1 MRDGSGGPKPPA
13 EDEMQ
18 GFAKF
23 LEEGGT
29 LMYFNLLVSVIVL
42 SFIVDR
48 LLFFL
53 VKSSVNARAFLENI
67 RKLVLANNL
76 DRAVKLC
83 SATTAPVAQ
92 VAKAGLQRFHRG
104 EIAVAQAIEEALVD
118 VTPMIKKRI
127 QILWSL
133 ANIATLIGL
142 LGTVVGLIRA
152 FGAVAA
158 AKPEERS
165 NLLARGISEALNN
178 TAMGLGIAVLCII
191 AHAVLGS
198 MSKRQTSDLEAFS
211 LKLENLLAESA
222 HGAGVQPK

>member
-1 MRDGSGGPKPPA
+1 
-13 EDEMQ
+13 MQ

-23 LEEGGT
+23 LEEGGP
-29 LMYFNLLVSVIVL
+29 LMYFNLLISVLVVAMIVE
-42 SFIVDR
+42 R
-48 LLFFL
+48 LIFFL

-118 VTPMIKKRI
+118 VTPLLKKRI
-127 QILWSL
+127 QVLWSL

-142 LGTVVGLIRA
+142 LGTVLGLIRA

-178 TAMGLGIAVLCII
+178 TAMGLGIAVICII
-191 AHAVLGS
+191 AHAILGS
-198 MSKRQTSDLEAFS
+198 MSKRQNADLEAFS

-222 HGAGVQPK
+222 HGAGVPPK

>member
-1 MRDGSGGPKPPA
+1 
-13 EDEMQ
+13 MQ

-23 LEEGGT
+23 LEDGGT
-29 LMYFNLLVSVIVL
+29 LMYFNLGTSIIVL
-42 SFIVDR
+42 SMIVDR
-48 LLFFL
+48 LIFFL

-92 VAKAGLQRFHRG
+92 VAKAGLQRMHRG
-104 EIAVAQAIEEALVD
+104 DIAVAQAIEECLVD
-118 VTPMIKKRI
+118 VTPMVKKRI

-142 LGTVVGLIRA
+142 LGTVAGLIRA
-152 FGAVAA
+152 FGAVSA

-165 NLLARGISEALNN
+165 ALLTKGISEALNN

-191 AHAVLGS
+191 AHAILS
-198 MSKRQTSDLEAFS
+198 AMSKRQNSDLEVFA
-211 LKLENLLAESA
+211 LKLENLLSEVA
-222 HGAGVQPK
+222 HGAGVQQK

>member
-1 MRDGSGGPKPPA
+1 
-13 EDEMQ
+13 MQ

-23 LEEGGT
+23 LSDGGT
-29 LMYFNLLVSVIVL
+29 LMYFNLGTSAIVL
-42 SFIVDR
+42 SMIIER
-48 LLFFL
+48 LYFFL
-53 VKSSVNARAFLENI
+53 VKSSVNARAFLENV
-67 RKLVLANNL
+67 RKLVLANNV

-83 SATTAPVAQ
+83 SATSAPVAQ
-92 VAKAGLQRFHRG
+92 VAKAGLQRVHRG
-104 EIAVAQAIEEALVD
+104 EIAVAQAIEESLVD
-118 VTPMIKKRI
+118 VTPLIKRRI

-178 TAMGLGIAVLCII
+178 TAMGLGIAVTCIV
-191 AHAVLGS
+191 AHAALGAI
-198 MSKRQTSDLEAFS
+198 SKRQASDLEAFS

-222 HGAGVQPK
+222 HGGTAGQVQR

>member
-1 MRDGSGGPKPPA
+1 
-13 EDEMQ
+13 
-18 GFAKF
+18 
-23 LEEGGT
+23 
-29 LMYFNLLVSVIVL
+29 MYANLLVSVIV
-42 SFIVDR
+42 IATIIER
-48 LLFFL
+48 LIFFL
-53 VKSSVNARAFLENI
+53 VKSSVNARAFLEQI
-67 RKLVLANNL
+67 RKLVLANNV

-83 SATTAPVAQ
+83 SATSAPVAQ
-92 VAKAGLQRFHRG
+92 VAKAGLQRIHRG
-104 EIAVAQAIEEALVD
+104 EIIVAQAIEEALVD
-118 VTPMIKKRI
+118 VTPLIKKRV

-191 AHAVLGS
+191 AHAILGG
-198 MSKRQTSDLEAFS
+198 MSKRHSADLEGFS
-211 LKLENLLAESA
+211 LKLENLLSESV
-222 HGAGVQPK
+222 HSGSGSQSK

>member
-1 MRDGSGGPKPPA
+1 
-13 EDEMQ
+13 MQ

-23 LEEGGT
+23 LHDGGT
-29 LMYFNLLVSVIVL
+29 LMYFNLLTSIIVL
-42 SFIVDR
+42 SIIVDR
-48 LLFFL
+48 VVFFL

-83 SATTAPVAQ
+83 SATSAPVAQ

-104 EIAVAQAIEEALVD
+104 EIAVAQAIEESLVD
-118 VTPMIKKRI
+118 ATPLLKKRI

-152 FGAVAA
+152 FAAVGSAA
-158 AKPEERS
+158 PELRS
-165 NLLARGISEALNN
+165 KLLADGIAEALNN
-178 TAMGLGIAVLCII
+178 TALGLGIAVTCIV
-191 AHAVLGS
+191 AHAILGS
-198 MSKRQTSDLEAFS
+198 MSKRQTADLEAFS

-222 HGAGVQPK
+222 HSAGIQQK

>member
-1 MRDGSGGPKPPA
+1 
-13 EDEMQ
+13 MQ

-23 LEEGGT
+23 LSDGGT
-29 LMYFNLLVSVIVL
+29 LMYFNLGTSAIVL
-42 SFIVDR
+42 SMIIER
-48 LLFFL
+48 LYFFL
-53 VKSSVNARAFLENI
+53 VKSSVNARAFLENV
-67 RKLVLANNL
+67 RKLVLANNV

-83 SATTAPVAQ
+83 SATAAPVAQ
-92 VAKAGLQRFHRG
+92 VAKAGLQRVHRG
-104 EIAVAQAIEEALVD
+104 EIAVAQAIEESLVD
-118 VTPMIKKRI
+118 VTPLIKRRI

-178 TAMGLGIAVLCII
+178 TAMGLGIAVTCII
-191 AHAVLGS
+191 AHAILGS
-198 MSKRQTSDLEAFS
+198 MSKRQTADLEAFS

-222 HGAGVQPK
+222 HGATAGQIQK

>member
-1 MRDGSGGPKPPA
+1 
-13 EDEMQ
+13 MQ

-23 LEEGGT
+23 LEDGGT
-29 LMYFNLLVSVIVL
+29 LMYFNLLVSVVVL
-42 SFIVDR
+42 SMIIER
-48 LLFFL
+48 LVFFL

-104 EIAVAQAIEEALVD
+104 DIAVAQALEESLVD
-118 VTPMIKKRI
+118 VTPLLKKRI

-133 ANIATLIGL
+133 ANIATLTGL

-165 NLLARGISEALNN
+165 TLLARGISEALNN
-178 TAMGLGIAVLCII
+178 TAMGLGIAVVCII

-198 MSKRQTSDLEAFS
+198 MSKRQSADLEAFS

-222 HGAGVQPK
+222 HGAGVPTK